1 MRPCVAPARPTVIF
15 RSPALSNSEMLL
27 GPMAAGVEF
36 IPKHKSNSYGAD
48 KAANTAVVEGW
59 G

>member
-1 MRPCVAPARPTVIF
+1 M
-15 RSPALSNSEMLL
+15 SNSEMLL